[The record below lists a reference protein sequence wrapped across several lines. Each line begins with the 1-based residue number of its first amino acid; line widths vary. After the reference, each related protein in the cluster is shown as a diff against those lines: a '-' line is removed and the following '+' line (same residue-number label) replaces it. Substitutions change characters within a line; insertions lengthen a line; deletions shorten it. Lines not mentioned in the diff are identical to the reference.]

1 MNQKIVLEQP
11 AVREKE
17 LFRLLRMDENDEDN
31 APAIRRMLA
40 EASQVAVPKA
50 IYREV
55 PVTEKGED

>member
-31 APAIRRMLA
+31 APAIRGCGGSLRRWRC
-40 EASQVAVPKA
+40 P
-50 IYREV
+50 R
-55 PVTEKGED
+55 PFTGWCR